1 MFGLKEETRQTRLR
15 LLLLCLLVFA
25 VSCAVSLGYGD
36 RLLLGSY
43 AKMNDDDVKYA
54 QTADVLLQTGVL
66 TYNTGSEPSTFIMPL
81 FPLLLAGLK
90 GIGGSDV
97 GILLLRLVQ
106 GAFQALGIYLM
117 FVLARRVFGSTRIA
131 MTAAVLLALYLP
143 DYFISASILTES
155 SFRLFLLLTVC
166 LLLYALDRPRM
177 GSWAMFAV
185 CWTALCYFK
194 PQAAL
199 LPLVPGLFW
208 LARRYS
214 FRRMLAYTV
223 VILSV
228 FAALM
233 SPWWIRNYEAFG
245 RFIPFTQSVGS
256 PLILGSAAFGQVPDG
271 FYEKYPEY
279 GGDVMNGSDDDMA
292 QAAGRMVAYG
302 FMHEPLVYLAFYTF
316 GKFGGLYGIA
326 YWERPIL
333 GMTWA
338 HYFPVHAAYVLLGLY
353 GMFGAVKRKLRAAYI
368 PLAILIYFTL
378 IYVPFIAIPRYGYPN
393 LFLFVLFAAPALLEL
408 YDRWRKKRTA
418 QN

>member
-1 MFGLKEETRQTRLR
+1 MFSLKEETRQTRLR
-15 LLLLCLLVFA
+15 LLLLSLLVF
-25 VSCAVSLGYGD
+25 VISCAVSLGYGD

-43 AKMNDDDVKYA
+43 DKMNDDDVKYA

-90 GIGGSDV
+90 WIAGSDGGV
-97 GILLLRLVQ
+97 VLLRLVQ
-106 GAFQALGIYLM
+106 GMFQAVGIYLM
-117 FVLARRVFGSTRIA
+117 FVLARRVFSSSRIA
-131 MTAAVLLALYLP
+131 LTAAVLLAIYLP

-155 SFRLFLLLTVC
+155 LFRFFLMLTVC
-166 LLLYALDRPRM
+166 LMLYALDRPKVM
-177 GSWAMFAV
+177 NWVGFAI
-185 CWTALCYFK
+185 CWTALCYLK
-194 PQAAL
+194 PHAAV
-199 LPLVPGLFW
+199 LPLVPGIFW
-208 LARRYS
+208 LVRRYA
-214 FRRMLAYTV
+214 FKRMLAYTV

-233 SPWWIRNYEAFG
+233 SPWWIRNLETFD

-256 PLILGSAAFGQVPDG
+256 PLILGSAAFGQVPNG
-271 FYEKYPEY
+271 FYDRYPEY
-279 GGDVMNGSDDDMA
+279 NGDVMNGSDDEMA

-302 FMHEPLVYLAFYTF
+302 FIHEPLVYLAFYTF

-338 HYFPVHAAYVLLGLY
+338 HYFPVHAVYVLLGLY
-353 GMFGAVKRKLRAAYI
+353 GMGMAIKRKWRDAYV
-368 PLAILIYFTL
+368 PLAVLIYFTL

-393 LFLFVLFAAPALLEL
+393 LFIFILFAAPPLLEL
-408 YDRWRKKRTA
+408 YDRWRKKRA
-418 QN
+418 AHQ